1 MALLAGAV
9 LLASACGSTRPQ
21 VGTQDGAT
29 VSASGGALGAGGTVA
44 GTLGSGGHAGSGGGP
59 TGSGAAASGGAG
71 SGGTTGGII
80 GTGGRGSGGVGS
92 GGIGGG
98 GHPASGGRPGS
109 GGTTRDAAAI
119 DLAQDQAGGLDT
131 AAGDAEIFCGPG
143 YPVGSSRPQGDGC
156 NTCYCQSGGSWLCT
170 TKQCPAPVD
179 GGPDAPMPPDDAA
192 LDVAPPD
199 GGPGSCAEAKTQEAC
214 VARADCHPVF
224 FDPGGCACLALG
236 CCTQFEYCGD
246 GATAVC
252 TGTALC
258 KMAEPH
264 CEGPYVIAYTDSCYE
279 GCALG
284 TDCAP

>member
-1 MALLAGAV
+1 MPLLAGAAFLV
-9 LLASACGSTRPQ
+9 AACGSTKLQMSPK
-21 VGTQDGAT
+21 DGADD
-29 VSASGGALGAGGTVA
+29 SASGGALGTGGT
-44 GTLGSGGHAGSGGGP
+44 GTGTGGSGGTGGGL
-59 TGSGAAASGGAG
+59 TGSGGAG

-92 GGIGGG
+92 GGIGSG
-98 GHPASGGRPGS
+98 GHPASGGSPGS

-119 DLAQDQAGGLDT
+119 DVARDQAESLDT
-131 AAGDAEIFCGPG
+131 AATVDGGDACGPG

-199 GGPGSCAEAKTQEAC
+199 GVPGSCAEAKTQEAC
-214 VARADCHPVF
+214 AARADCHPVF

-236 CCTQFEYCGD
+236 CCTQFEHCGD

-252 TGTALC
+252 TGTPLC